1 MHGDA
6 LKDLY
11 GLGQIQ
17 PADRTEVG
25 DKAYYLGLLEQR
37 GFPVVP
43 GFVVGARVLR
53 QFLSSL
59 DWQEPL
65 FADLPDSSLHVD
77 VDRPQQLQA
86 IAQKIRQSI
95 LSGPLWDDWLAEVEA
110 RAQQWQSPMVVLRPS
125 LGLAAGLDPT
135 FSGRMRGLLGS
146 QICEAS
152 RGAIALALRLV
163 WADLFRAKSL
173 FVWQRSRLQLH
184 QLHLG
189 VLVQPIQDAI
199 AAGTACVSPTS
210 CETQSIWGLG
220 AALAWGE
227 LAPDRFLFTHPPAIH
242 MPPASQEP
250 AAAEPAPRNLLPVV
264 RQVHPKP
271 YCYRLCQE
279 SSASAHNGLRSSVSG
294 LRIELLEPSQQQQP
308 SLSEAQLQTLLAL
321 SRQVQQT
328 LGSSVDLEWMLG
340 PLESSEPPQFQLT
353 QLNVLFP
360 RSVAAAPG
368 SSAIATVPV
377 NNAPANNAPANNAPA
392 NNAPATEPLPLR
404 GLAAATGQVSAQVWV
419 VEDLSQVPPDFPAGQ
434 LLVMSHVPPRW
445 LGLVQRAGGIVTEQ
459 GGMTS
464 HGAILAR
471 EMGIPAVVGVAGA
484 TQILRTGEWV
494 TVDGDRGLVHRLRTS
509 PEGGRGALH
518 PEISPEVSP
527 EVSPGISPEISLDR
541 VPEIAPDMA
550 PVSRVGL
557 DSPATDPPP
566 PRTRTQLLLALGQ
579 AADLDAIANLPSEG
593 VGLLRAEHL
602 LMPLL
607 HQLASQTNRG
617 RTIPPIP
624 QAEIEIAEISAISAN
639 WTGPFPAEFGKEAA
653 KEVAEA
659 IAQKILPVA
668 AAFAPRPVFYRS
680 LDVRS
685 QDLLGA
691 FSSSQPGSP
700 EPNPTLGMHGAFSYK
715 NSPAWFDAELLALR
729 QVQQAGYVNLRL
741 ILPFVR
747 GVEEVRFCRQR
758 ALATGL
764 GDTPDFQLWIM
775 AEVPSVLF
783 LLPELVQ
790 AGVQGIAIGSNDL
803 AQLLLAA
810 DRDLPHFSEA
820 FPPRHPAVQRA
831 IRHLVQT
838 ARHLGIPCT
847 LCGEL
852 PGQHLD
858 LVEEW
863 VRCGIT
869 ALCVAPGAARSV
881 QWAIARAETVIA
893 ERELL
898 G

>member
-11 GLGQIQ
+11 WLGQIQ
-17 PADRTEVG
+17 PADRAEVG

-37 GFPVVP
+37 RFPIVP
-43 GFVVGARVLR
+43 GFAVSAQVLR
-53 QFLSSL
+53 RFLSSL

-77 VDRPQQLQA
+77 VDHPRQLQA
-86 IAQKIRQSI
+86 IAQKIRQAM
-95 LSGPLWDDWLAEVEA
+95 LAAPLWDDWLAAVEA
-110 RAQQWQSPMVVLRPS
+110 QVQQWQSPMVILRPS
-125 LGLAAGLDPT
+125 LGLSAGLDPT

-146 QICEAS
+146 QICAAN

-189 VLVQPIQDAI
+189 VLVQPIQDAV
-199 AAGTACVSPTS
+199 AAGTARVSPTD
-210 CETQSIWGLG
+210 CEIQSIWGLG
-220 AALAWGE
+220 AALTWGE
-227 LAPDRFLFTHPPAIH
+227 LAPDRFVFSYAPPT
-242 MPPASQEP
+242 SQEP
-250 AAAEPAPRNLLPVV
+250 DIESAAHPNLRPVV
-264 RQVHPKP
+264 QQVHSKP

-279 SSASAHNGLRSSVSG
+279 SAAAPSSLLSSAAA
-294 LRIELLEPSQQQQP
+294 LRIELLAPSQQQQP
-308 SLSEAQLQTLLAL
+308 SLSKSQLQALLAL
-321 SRQVQQT
+321 SHQVQQA
-328 LGSSVDLEWMLG
+328 LGSSIDLEWTLG

-360 RSVAAAPG
+360 CTAAAPG
-368 SSAIATVPV
+368 SSAATLQ
-377 NNAPANNAPANNAPA
+377 AGD
-392 NNAPATEPLPLR
+392 APATNIQVIPETDAQATELLPLR
-404 GLAAATGQVSAQVWV
+404 GLAAAAGQVSAPVWV

-434 LLVMSHVPPRW
+434 LLVIPHLPPAW
-445 LGLVQRAGGIVTEQ
+445 LGLMQRASGIITEQ

-471 EMGIPAVVGVAGA
+471 EMGVPAVVGVAGV
-484 TQILRTGEWV
+484 TKILQTGEWV
-494 TVDGDRGLVHRLRTS
+494 KVDGDRGLVYRLPS
-509 PEGGRGALH
+509 DP
-518 PEISPEVSP
+518 
-527 EVSPGISPEISLDR
+527 DR
-541 VPEIAPDMA
+541 PPDMRHSRMA
-550 PVSRVGL
+550 PLPVLQQEEPAVSRL
-557 DSPATDPPP
+557 
-566 PRTRTQLLLALGQ
+566 PRTQTQVMLALGQ
-579 AADLDAIANLPSEG
+579 PVHLDAVASLPSAG

-602 LMPLL
+602 LLPLL
-607 HQLASQTNRG
+607 HPGWSQAQHG
-617 RTIPPIP
+617 RATPQDRLFREGVMDLP
-624 QAEIEIAEISAISAN
+624 QAM
-639 WTGPFPAEFGKEAA
+639 GP
-653 KEVAEA
+653 EVAEA
-659 IAQKILPVA
+659 IAQKILPIA

-685 QDLLGA
+685 QDFLGPL
-691 FSSSQPGSP
+691 SRDLPSSP
-700 EPNPTLGMHGAFSYK
+700 EPNPTLGMHGTFSYK

-729 QVQQAGYVNLRL
+729 QVQQAGYTNLRL

-758 ALATGL
+758 ALEAGL
-764 GDTPDFQLWIM
+764 WDAPDFQLWIM
-775 AEVPSVLF
+775 AEVPSVMF

-810 DRDLPHFSEA
+810 DRDLPHLSEA
-820 FPPRHPAVQRA
+820 FSPRHPAVQRA
-831 IRHLVQT
+831 IQHLVQT
-838 ARHLGIPCT
+838 ARQLGIPCT

-852 PGQHLD
+852 PSQHLD

-863 VRCGIT
+863 VRWGIS
-869 ALCVAPGAARSV
+869 ALCVPPSAARSV
-881 QWAIARAETVIA
+881 QWAIVRAETVIA